1 MAKYISLI
9 VGSAF
14 QKFGALEVVHENSPS
29 YAENNPRLVLSKNV
43 NGVFLLSIGGDDL
56 IGESSN
62 EGDYGNYTDALV
74 LDALTNKQAAA
85 QLRELADYLDKQ

>member
-14 QKFGALEVVHENSPS
+14 QKFGAIEVAHENSVAD
-29 YAENNPRLVLSKNV
+29 AENNPRLVLSKNQ

-56 IGESSN
+56 VGESSDAD
-62 EGDYGNYTDALV
+62 DYENYTDSLV
-74 LDALTNKQAAA
+74 LDAFSNQQAAA
-85 QLRELADYLDKQ
+85 QLRELADYLENQ